1 MLSLVF
7 SVGGNAVGK
16 QRPKV
21 YTAKD
26 GSKRAVTPKKTRNYE
41 ALVKYEAQHAIEYM
55 VKKPDFSAP
64 CEASID
70 VYYPVPKSYS
80 KKQRRQIAESGAW
93 VVRPGKPDLDNVI
106 KSILDGMNGI
116 VYRDDV
122 QVVSLRAKKH
132 WCEGEELPRV
142 DVKVEWG
149 D

>member
-7 SVGGNAVGK
+7 SVGGTAVGK

-26 GSKRAVTPKKTRNYE
+26 GSKRAVTPQKTRVYE
-41 ALVKYEAQHAIEYM
+41 ALVKHEAQHAIEHM
-55 VKKPDFSAP
+55 IQKPDFSAP
-64 CEASID
+64 CEVSID
-70 VYYPVPKSYS
+70 
-80 KKQRRQIAESGAW
+80 AW

-116 VYRDDV
+116 IYRDDV

-132 WCEGEELPRV
+132 WCEGDELPRV

>member
-1 MLSLVF
+1 MLSLNF
-7 SVGGNAVGK
+7 SILGTPTGK
-16 QRPKV
+16 GRPRF
-21 YTAKD
+21 YR
-26 GSKRAVTPKKTRNYE
+26 GRAVTPKKTRDYE
-41 ALVKYEAQHAIEYM
+41 TLVRHEAQQALEHM
-55 VKKPDFSAP
+55 VQLPNFEAP
-64 CEASID
+64 CEVTIDAYYSI
-70 VYYPVPKSYS
+70 PKSYT

-106 KSILDGMNGI
+106 KILGDGMNGI

>member
-1 MLSLVF
+1 MLTLKF
-7 SVGGNAVGK
+7 SISGTPTGK
-16 QRPKV
+16 GRPRF
-21 YTAKD
+21 YR
-26 GSKRAVTPKKTRNYE
+26 GRAVTPKKTRDYE
-41 ALVKYEAQHAIEYM
+41 TLVRHEAQQALEHM
-55 VKKPDFSAP
+55 VQLPNFEAP
-64 CEASID
+64 CEVTIDAYYSI
-70 VYYPVPKSYS
+70 PKSYT

-93 VVRPGKPDLDNVI
+93 IVRPGKPDLDNAI
-106 KSILDGMNGI
+106 KEILDGMNGI

>member
-1 MLSLVF
+1 MLSLNF
-7 SVGGNAVGK
+7 SILGTPTGK
-16 QRPKV
+16 GRPRF
-21 YTAKD
+21 YR
-26 GSKRAVTPKKTRNYE
+26 GRAVTPKKTRDYE
-41 ALVKYEAQHAIEYM
+41 TLVRHEAQQALEHM
-55 VKKPDFSAP
+55 VQLPNFEAP
-64 CEASID
+64 CEVTIDAYYSI
-70 VYYPVPKSYS
+70 PKSYT

-93 VVRPGKPDLDNVI
+93 VVRPGKPDLDNAI
-106 KSILDGMNGI
+106 KEILDGMNGI